1 MSGLAQ
7 DLRHA
12 FRQLGRNPGFTVV
25 AVLTLA
31 FAIGVSTVMFSVL
44 HSVLW
49 RPLPYPDADR
59 IVVLRADAGGVSNT
73 GLSPG
78 EVLDLRARSRLLT
91 SIETINGVNAHVEV
105 DGEHEYVAAASA
117 TDGVLPQLG
126 AIPLALGRVLH
137 ADEDIGDRWVRS
149 VVISHRLWQ
158 RRFGGDPSALGR
170 QIQVNNLDVQIVGVL
185 GPEFRAF
192 LPTET
197 LATEDIDVWFPGD
210 VDDSSGRRPYPVLGR
225 LAPGADLASAQAELD
240 VLAAQLVAEQPAHYP
255 DGHLRMSVH
264 PLRDDLTREARPALF
279 ALAGAVGFVLLIAC
293 VNVANL
299 LLARGRARER
309 ELAIRR
315 ALGAGR
321 GRVARQLFAESLM
334 LAAVAGAV
342 GLWIA
347 VLGVDVIEWLRP
359 SHLPRQSQI
368 ALDRTVVIFGV
379 ALSATTTLIFGL
391 LPAMKLTSQSGALS
405 LRAGRAD
412 TAGAPM
418 RRLQRAL
425 VVGQVAL
432 SIVPLVG
439 AGLMLRSFHNLLN
452 APIGFDASNVLTA
465 QVAMS
470 FSAFPD
476 FERRWALFQ
485 QEILPQVRDLTGVDD
500 VSAGA
505 AVPFGSWQTPRRYGR
520 EEDAAL
526 PLRRATQQS
535 TLPGYLRIMG
545 IPLRAGRDFTV
556 DDLRAQ
562 RPVVIVDERIARQLW
577 PEGAIGRRLL
587 VQAGQQ
593 TPEPL
598 EVIGVTNAVRVTGV
612 RGEDLPHFFVPYHVY
627 AVNNMTLVM
636 KTGEGA
642 AVLGPALKRIV
653 EPHTRRAVFDI
664 RPMDD
669 YIAESVADARFTLL
683 MLLGFATASVL
694 LAGLG
699 VHGTL
704 AYLTSQRKREFGVRL
719 ALGASGTG
727 VVRMLLN
734 ESALLVTTGAI
745 LGLAGALATTRLL
758 RGLLY
763 GVTPFDAATLLAVCS
778 VIGLVGLLATWMPA
792 RRATRVDPMIILRSE

>member
-1 MSGLAQ
+1 
-7 DLRHA
+7 
-12 FRQLGRNPGFTVV
+12 
-25 AVLTLA
+25 
-31 FAIGVSTVMFSVL
+31 
-44 HSVLW
+44 
-49 RPLPYPDADR
+49 
-59 IVVLRADAGGVSNT
+59 
-73 GLSPG
+73 
-78 EVLDLRARSRLLT
+78 
-91 SIETINGVNAHVEV
+91 
-105 DGEHEYVAAASA
+105 
-117 TDGVLPQLG
+117 VLPLLG
-126 AIPLALGRVLH
+126 ATPLALGRLLR
-137 ADEDIGDRWVRS
+137 ADEDIGDQWVRS

-170 QIQVNNLDVQIVGVL
+170 QIQVNNLDVQIVGIL
-185 GPEFRAF
+185 GPGFRAF

-210 VDDSSGRRPYPVLGR
+210 VGDSRGRRPYPVLGR
-225 LAPGADLASAQAELD
+225 LARGAELSSAQAELD
-240 VLAAQLVAEQPAHYP
+240 ALAAQLVDEHPAHYP

-264 PLRDDLTREARPALF
+264 PLRDDLTREASPALF
-279 ALAGAVGFVLLIAC
+279 VLAGAVAFVLLIAC

-321 GRVARQLFAESLM
+321 GRVARQLFAESLV

-347 VLGVDVIEWLRP
+347 VLGVDVVDWLRP

-368 ALDRTVVIFGV
+368 ALDRTVVMFSV
-379 ALSATTTLIFGL
+379 ALSAATTLIFGL
-391 LPAMKLTSQSGALS
+391 VPAVKLTSRSGDLS
-405 LRAGRAD
+405 LRAGRAE
-412 TAGAPM
+412 TPAPPM

-452 APIGFDASNVLTA
+452 APIGFEASNVLTA
-465 QVAMS
+465 RIATS

-476 FERRWALFQ
+476 FDQRWALFER
-485 QEILPQVRDLTGVDD
+485 EILPQVRALPGVDD
-500 VSAGA
+500 VSAA
-505 AVPFGSWQTPRRYGR
+505 APVAFGSWQTIRRYGR
-520 EEDAAL
+520 DDDASA

-535 TLPGYLRIMG
+535 TLPGYLPIMG

-577 PEGAIGRRLL
+577 PDGAVGRRLL
-587 VQAGQQ
+587 VQEGEG
-593 TPEPL
+593 TPEAL
-598 EVIGVTNAVRVTGV
+598 EVIGVTNAARVTGV

-627 AVNNMTLVM
+627 AIEMTLVM
-636 KTGEGA
+636 KTGESA

-669 YIAESVADARFTLL
+669 YVAESIADARFTLL

-727 VVRMLLN
+727 VVRMVLN
-734 ESALLVTTGAI
+734 ESALLVTSGAI

-763 GVTPFDAATLLAVCS
+763 EVTPFDAPTLLAVCS
-778 VIGLVGLLATWMPA
+778 VIGVAGLLATWLPA